1 MKLMK
6 HYANN
11 SLSTCHLILHFML
24 EEFSQGVLQTLPD
37 LPLFMGQTQAEHM
50 MDIIA
55 GVAVFQQPR
64 MQSGQEPHFSSWH
77 ATNQCSSLI
86 S

>member
-1 MKLMK
+1 MKLMT

-11 SLSTCHLILHFML
+11 SLSTRHLILHFL
-24 EEFSQGVLQTLPD
+24 LAAFSQGVLQTLPD
-37 LPLFMGQTQAEHM
+37 LPLFMGQTQAKHM
-50 MDIIA
+50 MDVIA
-55 GVAVFQQPR
+55 RVAVFQQPR
-64 MQSGQEPHFSSWH
+64 VRSGQEPHFSSWH